1 MMETKTIGAKLQGDL
16 TTFMADNREDME
28 NDPVLLHSLNTIYA
42 GLANV
47 QKIDDLYFRD
57 IMENMKIIEGYTKA
71 AGVWVPDKD
80 LYKKVFYK
88 MCHLYSD
95 LINDLWDAL

>member
-1 MMETKTIGAKLQGDL
+1 MAELKTIGAKLQGDL
-16 TTFMADNREDME
+16 TKFMADNSEALE
-28 NDPVLLHSLNTIYA
+28 NDPVLIHSLNTIYA

-71 AGVWVPDKD
+71 CQVWAQDKD
-80 LYKKVFYK
+80 LYRKVFYK

>member
-16 TTFMADNREDME
+16 TKFLADNGEALE
-28 NDPVLLHSLNTIYA
+28 NDPVMLHSLNIIYA
-42 GLANV
+42 ALASV

-57 IMENMKIIEGYTKA
+57 IHDNMKNIEGYAKA
-71 AGVWVPDKD
+71 GQVWAADKD
-80 LYKKVFYK
+80 LYRKVFYK

-95 LINDLWDAL
+95 LVNELWELS